1 MDNVLSSNGIIV
13 LLLGMVGFLL
23 VRLLKVIDKNTDAV
37 GELKAVVEKLSMLID
52 AQKER
57 IERVE
62 RDVAKS
68 VGAVDAEMQL
78 LRNRVH
84 DLTNRVQVVISRFEF
99 NERRKNSEDS

>member
-84 DLTNRVQVVISRFEF
+84 DLTNRVHVVISRFEF